1 MSKRALDLVGAIAG
15 LILFS
20 PILVII
26 AIVVRLDS
34 PGPVLFKSSRI
45 GLGGDSFVMLKF
57 RSMQLGAD
65 TALEEVIQGEPE
77 QSITAREFQKL
88 LHDPRLTRAG
98 RFLRRSSLDELPQLW
113 NVLLGEMSLVG
124 PRPFLPEQQAYY
136 GDTYADYIRI
146 RPGMTGLWQ
155 ISGRSRLS
163 FRERVRLDEYYLC
176 NWSIWL
182 DLTILARTILVVVK
196 REGAY

>member
-34 PGPVLFKSSRI
+34 PGPVLFKGSRI
-45 GLGGDSFVMLKF
+45 GRGGNSFAMLKF

-77 QSITAREFQKL
+77 QSITTREFQKL

-176 NWSIWL
+176 NWSLWL

>member
-34 PGPVLFKSSRI
+34 PGPVLFKGSRI
-45 GLGGDSFVMLKF
+45 GRGGNSFAMLKF

-176 NWSIWL
+176 NWSLWL